1 LVDEADAAATDKLVV
16 GRRVRIFPGTSDER
30 RGTIV
35 EDFGSDPAHGVDIG
49 SQHIVDASR
58 RWAIQLDDGDL
69 AFIDS
74 SDLVAE

>member
-1 LVDEADAAATDKLVV
+1 
-16 GRRVRIFPGTSDER
+16 
-30 RGTIV
+30 V

-58 RWAIQLDDGDL
+58 RWAIHLDDGDL